1 MKRHLIAAG
10 LLSLLGAP
18 AFAAGL
24 EVTCGDFSLMDNTK
38 QMETIAA
45 IEAETS
51 QLPTEQQ
58 LTAEAIHTKLTAEC
72 KDKVDMMVLDVV
84 TGK

>member
-1 MKRHLIAAG
+1 MKRLLIAA
-10 LLSLLGAP
+10 SVISALGAP

-24 EVTCGDFSLMDNTK
+24 EVTCGDYSIMDNAK

-45 IEAETS
+45 LEAETS
-51 QLPTEQQ
+51 QLPAEQQ
-58 LTAEAIHTKLTAEC
+58 LTAEAIHTKLAAEC
-72 KDKVDMMVLDVV
+72 KDKVDVLVIDIV